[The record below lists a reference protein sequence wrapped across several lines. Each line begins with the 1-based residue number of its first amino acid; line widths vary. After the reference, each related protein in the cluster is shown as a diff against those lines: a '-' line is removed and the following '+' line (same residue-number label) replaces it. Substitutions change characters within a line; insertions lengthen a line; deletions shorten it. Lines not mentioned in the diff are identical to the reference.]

1 MHGSKRK
8 GAAAFA
14 ALTIAAL
21 AIVASAFARAD
32 VAPTAASASTAG
44 CDSPTIGFMGPIT
57 GDAAFIGKEQ
67 LGFAQY
73 AIKRLA
79 KGKIKLTQ
87 GDTQLDPAQAS
98 TVGAKFQ
105 ADSNML
111 AVVGPAGSQ
120 EVLAVAPIFKKSQ
133 RMPFISGSATKTSLT
148 AGGIPNFFRT
158 VPNDSVQSPTTAK
171 FIRQVLKA

>member
-14 ALTIAAL
+14 VLTIAAL

-111 AVVGPAGSQ
+111 AVVWSCRQPGKCWRSHRSSRSRSGCRSSPARRRR
-120 EVLAVAPIFKKSQ
+120 P
-133 RMPFISGSATKTSLT
+133 R
-148 AGGIPNFFRT
+148 
-158 VPNDSVQSPTTAK
+158 
-171 FIRQVLKA
+171 